1 MDAQDSETAR
11 FSAMRARNE
20 ARTQRFLNARLRTIG
35 LDTDGIERQRAERA
49 RAADEERRAEHLYQQ
64 ELQKTR
70 WMLEERE
77 EMERRAR
84 QAEAQALREDHL
96 ARAARPKNQVPK
108 YADPVDADATG
119 SSAAQRFAGEDRGRE
134 QRASALKAQQK
145 QWCDE
150 DAARREARRAA
161 DRAETQAY
169 HEYLMAVTKLRE
181 DAELQDAAD
190 RQRTAAEVARQNAA
204 QARVA
209 AERRSEERAV
219 AEAAGRREIE
229 ALSSGAFLSEDTA
242 QGVGAD
248 GRLRRDHWKGFS
260 KEQAHHFLE
269 ENRRLLAEKERRR
282 ALEKQAEDAYAAQQQ
297 QVYEALSEME
307 HRRALEHQRAA
318 LEQRED
324 NISRHQEAQRRRRQD
339 RLERFGGID
348 NDVGFYAGFGQS
360 CR

>member
-119 SSAAQRFAGEDRGRE
+119 T
-134 QRASALKAQQK
+134 
-145 QWCDE
+145 
-150 DAARREARRAA
+150 ARRSASPA
-161 DRAETQAY
+161 
-169 HEYLMAVTKLRE
+169 
-181 DAELQDAAD
+181 
-190 RQRTAAEVARQNAA
+190 RTAAA
-204 QARVA
+204 
-209 AERRSEERAV
+209 
-219 AEAAGRREIE
+219 
-229 ALSSGAFLSEDTA
+229 SSAPPL
-242 QGVGAD
+242 
-248 GRLRRDHWKGFS
+248 
-260 KEQAHHFLE
+260 
-269 ENRRLLAEKERRR
+269 
-282 ALEKQAEDAYAAQQQ
+282 
-297 QVYEALSEME
+297 
-307 HRRALEHQRAA
+307 
-318 LEQRED
+318 
-324 NISRHQEAQRRRRQD
+324 
-339 RLERFGGID
+339 
-348 NDVGFYAGFGQS
+348 
-360 CR
+360 